1 MARNRDLN
9 IARNIRVIEW
19 LKSELLEA
27 VSQLFESFINNQEEL
42 LVLSLARIK
51 LTVYLLGKRAGI
63 NFARVDEQ
71 LEIMV
76 QEQLSAGHEVEEWY
90 GDLSLLKQHLDSQK
104 KGL

>member
-1 MARNRDLN
+1 MARKGFKHC
-9 IARNIRVIEW
+9 RNIRVLEW

-27 VSQLFESFINNQEEL
+27 VSQLFKSFINNQEEL
-42 LVLSLARIK
+42 LLLSLAVK
-51 LTVYLLGKRAGI
+51 LAVYLLGKRAGI

-76 QEQLSAGHEVEEWY
+76 QQQLSAGHEVEEWY
-90 GDLSLLKQHLDSQK
+90 GDLSLLKQHLDSRK

>member
-1 MARNRDLN
+1 MARNRDLS

-27 VSQLFESFINNQEEL
+27 VSQLFKSFINNQEEL
-42 LVLSLARIK
+42 LLLSLARVK

-63 NFARVDEQ
+63 NFTRVDEQ

-76 QEQLSAGHEVEEWY
+76 QQQLASGHEVEEWY
-90 GDLSLLKQHLDSQK
+90 GDLSLLKQHLASQK